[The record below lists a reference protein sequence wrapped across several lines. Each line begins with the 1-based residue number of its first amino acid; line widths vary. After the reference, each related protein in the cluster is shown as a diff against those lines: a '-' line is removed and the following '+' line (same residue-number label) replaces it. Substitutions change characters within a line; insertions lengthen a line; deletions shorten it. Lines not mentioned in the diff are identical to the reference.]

1 MTSIVARKNS
11 DGPKF
16 TDVYELFEKI
26 GQGAFSKVHRCIHL
40 KENKEYAAKIISTEK
55 LNVRQKDKLD
65 REARICRMLSHKS
78 IVTLHFTS
86 NEDKRYYMV
95 FDLIQGGELFDDIVA
110 RENYCEQDAS
120 HCIQQVLGKLNYG
133 GSNSKLLFYLCWITK
148 FWEIGSDLAVRRYE
162 YKVSWS
168 VFRIFS
174 VTSIQPVVTRNLNPP
189 NGRDLLWMRDKTA
202 DFGVGR
208 NRLFCNNKYV
218 WSAQFSKHSEQ
229 SRLRFDI

>member
-120 HCIQQVLGKLNYG
+120 HCIQQVLGEFFKCMK
-133 GSNSKLLFYLCWITK
+133 GSTPNN
-148 FWEIGSDLAVRRYE
+148 
-162 YKVSWS
+162 
-168 VFRIFS
+168 IFCQNH
-174 VTSIQPVVTRNLNPP
+174 V
-189 NGRDLLWMRDKTA
+189 
-202 DFGVGR
+202 
-208 NRLFCNNKYV
+208 RLFFHGYLARLLHDLCF
-218 WSAQFSKHSEQ
+218 STRDHQFHYIFPK
-229 SRLRFDI
+229 